1 MKNIYLTFIICVIL
15 LFNCNIFSQSKYLQF
30 NLSSGASIPIQD
42 SKSSNMF
49 CENGWNAQANFEM
62 FFGKIGLGLTAGY
75 QSLASQNKFTDFIVK
90 KFNDNSSISTQP
102 WRNTFLA
109 VGPTLKLGSNRFEL
123 DIFTKIGLS
132 QIDVPNLYYRKNF
145 FGQNYEIASF
155 SGSNPNL
162 TPLWLGGVS
171 LHYRLPSNFSFFIN
185 SSILS
190 TQFIGKVN
198 SLLTYR
204 DAIDSD
210 RNGVIDDT
218 EFFEAAVVNEL
229 KENIFSNV
237 NLNFGVSYQIGRVAK
252 QKDAVKMLSLEDNIK
267 NNETEFVVAKEEI
280 KEEHLDEDI
289 IFAEEKNDKI
299 NFQQVDNGPDSQN
312 EMQNIVAAEN
322 KSQQTEVEPYNNQEP
337 ESSEITEYDVLGGQ
351 FLYKAG
357 ESYFQNNDY
366 ENAVACFVK
375 LKNDV
380 NHPMA
385 KYMFALS
392 LCEMLN
398 CEEAQEEY
406 EQFAQ
411 NYNQDNAGVLRTV
424 FLANQEKCK
433 QKQLEL
439 EELTASNTPNIQ
451 KIEETKIEELT
462 EVTPKNK
469 EEVKKSN
476 GETPKADTT
485 APKDIVT
492 FKIQFVALKISN
504 KSFPK
509 LQEIGSI
516 KTEFY
521 PKNAMYRYNLG
532 PYVTEEEAV
541 SDMMKVR
548 SLGFKD
554 AFLAVYKNG
563 KRANTLFHA
572 K

>member
-1 MKNIYLTFIICVIL
+1 MKNIYLTLIICVIL
-15 LFNCNIFSQSKYLQF
+15 LFNCNVYSQSKYLQF
-30 NLSSGASIPIQD
+30 NVSSGATIPIQD

-49 CENGWNAQANFEM
+49 CENGWNAQGNFEM

-75 QSLASQNKFTDFIVK
+75 QSLFSHNKFTDFIVT
-90 KFNDNSSISTQP
+90 KFNDNSSISTHS
-102 WRNTFLA
+102 WKNTFLL
-109 VGPTLKLGSNRFEL
+109 VGPTLKLGSNRFEI

-198 SLLTYR
+198 SLLSYR

-218 EFFEAAVVNEL
+218 EFFEAAVVNEV

-267 NNETEFVVAKEEI
+267 NNESEYAENKVKNNEKILNEVFGEER
-280 KEEHLDEDI
+280 
-289 IFAEEKNDKI
+289 
-299 NFQQVDNGPDSQN
+299 
-312 EMQNIVAAEN
+312 IVAIDNKKDIKQSDTPKDNQNMTSEVN

-337 ESSEITEYDVLGGQ
+337 ESSEITEYDLLGGQ

-398 CEEAQEEY
+398 CEEALEEY

-433 QKQLEL
+433 QRQLEL

-451 KIEETKIEELT
+451 KIEESKIEEFT
-462 EVTPKNK
+462 GVTSKNK
-469 EEVKKSN
+469 EEVKKPSAETLK
-476 GETPKADTT
+476 GDASTPKN
-485 APKDIVT
+485 IVT
-492 FKIQFVALKISN
+492 YKIQFVALKISD

-532 PYVTEEEAV
+532 PYLTEEEAV

-563 KRANTLFHA
+563 KRTNTLFHA